1 MTLEK
6 TRKWRWGVN
15 RWFILVF
22 VVLGIITSGIYAP
35 LLPHIQV
42 APERIS
48 STPLFTLPVI
58 GDFYMTNT
66 LLATFIVDIILLLI
80 ALAVR
85 KATSSGS
92 MVPGGISGAVE
103 ALLETLYNLT
113 ESTAG
118 KWAKTIFPYFA
129 TITMMVLFA
138 NWLELIPG
146 VDSIGIL
153 EHSEHG
159 YLIKDLWPGVAA
171 VIKGEAAGGEL
182 GIVSPICPG
191 TIHRLEFHRSPGCC
205 LGYYD
210 PGDWFTST
218 GSKIPVQILQCDHI
232 VYQTRYGRDGSGNL
246 HS

>member
-1 MTLEK
+1 M
-6 TRKWRWGVN
+6 
-15 RWFILVF
+15 
-22 VVLGIITSGIYAP
+22 GIVTSGIYAP

-58 GDFYMTNT
+58 GEFYMTNT

-103 ALLETLYNLT
+103 AFLEVLYNLT

-146 VDSIGIL
+146 VDSL
-153 EHSEHG
+153 
-159 YLIKDLWPGVAA
+159 LVAA
-171 VIKGEAAGGEL
+171 NASL
-182 GIVSPICPG
+182 GADCEG
-191 TIHRLEFHRSPGCC
+191 MAC
-205 LGYYD
+205 
-210 PGDWFTST
+210 
-218 GSKIPVQILQCDHI
+218 
-232 VYQTRYGRDGSGNL
+232 GN
-246 HS
+246 